1 MAGRDKLKEL
11 KSNTQLWVWTRQ
23 WATQTTNKVEL
34 KVQRWCWA
42 TSLPGWAP
50 PPSVWLSELG
60 SVLFTF
66 FSKVNLLPTFLIPS
80 QCLAPP
86 PLSLFQWIFILFLST
101 DSCTFFWWKKKK
113 NKNMH
118 PLEEQPPF
126 FYNNLLGT
134 HQMTPT
140 SLRFITE
147 FLYSAVSTCW
157 VLIHTFQLTSDSS
170 TWNLVCNE
178 ESTFSLPILLKTASS
193 KVTGVLLTA
202 RINVFSHFLSSL
214 QHPAPLTTSFFSLW
228 PFLIMHHPPFPTIY

>member
-113 NKNMH
+113 TKTCIHWRNNLHSSTTIFSELTRWH
-118 PLEEQPPF
+118 PLLFVLSLNF
-126 FYNNLLGT
+126 FIALSQLVEFSYIPSNSLVTHLLEIWFAMRSRPSPS
-134 HQMTPT
+134 Q
-140 SLRFITE
+140 F
-147 FLYSAVSTCW
+147 YSKLLPQRLLVS
-157 VLIHTFQLTSDSS
+157 F
-170 TWNLVCNE
+170 
-178 ESTFSLPILLKTASS
+178 
-193 KVTGVLLTA
+193 
-202 RINVFSHFLSSL
+202 
-214 QHPAPLTTSFFSLW
+214 
-228 PFLIMHHPPFPTIY
+228 